1 MTSFINLDNVTE
13 PANVTFS
20 SAWTYLPNLSLWLNN
35 ANINNK
41 QQGTQLYSSQL
52 STNSIRVEVQ
62 LEINH
67 LILTF
72 IFLDHPFSRRIF

>member
-20 SAWTYLPNLSLWLNN
+20 SAWTYLPNLWLNN

-52 STNSIRVEVQ
+52 STNSIKVERGPA
-62 LEINH
+62 EN
-67 LILTF
+67 
-72 IFLDHPFSRRIF
+72 